1 MTKNQ
6 RFFIKSLNNILRDP
20 EIGAHDAFRHAGFR
34 HPEFRPSDRGISVDH
49 IVLGTDHPAGR
60 ASINP
65 TAHIPSVPGLS
76 EEDVEKVLGGT
87 LKKLLKIEG

>member
-1 MTKNQ
+1 M
-6 RFFIKSLNNILRDP
+6 
-20 EIGAHDAFRHAGFR
+20 
-34 HPEFRPSDRGISVDH
+34 DH